1 MDFTMKRR
9 LNGKWS
15 WSSSLPPYIILCMK
29 LEFIEELH
37 FKSLT
42 YREALIMYPSP
53 FLEKNSKVQPK
64 NHEMIFF
71 FCFENLISNCFL
83 KADLNTRFIRQSNTI
98 STFIWSINQ
107 KFSHI
112 LSSWPNS
119 NKVCSCSSRGLVLLT
134 TYPSFEKLHGKRS
147 FRQKPGKPKAVSNL
161 HS

>member
-1 MDFTMKRR
+1 MDFTMKMR

-71 FCFENLISNCFL
+71 YFGNLISNCFL
-83 KADLNTRFIRQSNTI
+83 KADLNTRFISQSNTI
-98 STFIWSINQ
+98 LTFIWSINQ
-107 KFSHI
+107 KFSYI
-112 LSSWPNS
+112 LGFWPNS
-119 NKVCSCSSRGLVLLT
+119 NKGPFTYYVRFFLAFFDLPTYLPMSDFVLLNGSYFT
-134 TYPSFEKLHGKRS
+134 
-147 FRQKPGKPKAVSNL
+147 
-161 HS
+161 